1 MASRFA
7 TRLWLALDRKAWDGP
22 VVPVGLFV
30 SIPFYVLGGL
40 FLLMILGVISGA
52 ISCPLDA
59 VGAYL
64 RAVVTVRVA
73 RGTKGPI

>member
-1 MASRFA
+1 MLCQGFE
-7 TRLWLALDRKAWDGP
+7 LP
-22 VVPVGLFV
+22 FGLFGR
-30 SIPFYVLGGL
+30 IPCYVLEGL
-40 FLLMILGVISGA
+40 FLMMILGVISGA
-52 ISCPLDA
+52 TSCPLDA